1 MAEAFAIAFGEMRR
15 RGEAACYRDIEYGAA
30 GAAQQITAFV
40 EANTQIILSQRLIE
54 MAPEKPVQLALR
66 EMHRLRQLAATQRIL
81 KVVSHHLNG
90 LVDLGVGGA
99 EAIAQILP
107 LGVFA
112 GSDFLVQRHFRDAAR
127 QTDAALFSDEA
138 QHHVERRSAAGADP
152 AVAVDLVMSEV
163 ASIAENFS

>member
-1 MAEAFAIAFGEMRR
+1 MAETFAIAFGEMRR

-54 MAPEKPVQLALR
+54 MAPEKPFQLALR

-81 KVVSHHLNG
+81 KVVFHHLNG
-90 LVDLGVGGA
+90 LDDLGVGGA

-127 QTDAALFSDEA
+127 RTDAALFGDEA
-138 QHHVERRSAAGADP
+138 QHHVKRRGAAGAGP
-152 AVAVDLVMSEV
+152 AVAVDLVNVGGDFDSR
-163 ASIAENFS
+163 NFS